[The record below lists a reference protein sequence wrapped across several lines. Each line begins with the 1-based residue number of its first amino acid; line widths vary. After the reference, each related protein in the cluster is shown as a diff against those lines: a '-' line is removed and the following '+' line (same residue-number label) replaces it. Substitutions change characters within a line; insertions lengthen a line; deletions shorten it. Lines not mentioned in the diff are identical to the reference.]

1 MEDGT
6 TVAEATTEMIDEPMR
21 EDALVLTERFQHAGM
36 DIAVLTFNRPE
47 QRNPLDKATIK
58 TLRRILTDFV
68 EGDAPDAVVLTGSGK
83 SFSAGGDLKGY
94 QALYRDHDAFREF
107 MTDFSETANLLER
120 GPMLAVSMINGVCVA
135 GGLELSLACD
145 FITIADTAKIGDGH
159 LKYAQL
165 PGGGGSQRLVRAI
178 GVQRARHWLL
188 TGRYFDAQVAVDTG
202 LAVLSAPGEELRERT
217 LELLAELA
225 ALTPLGLRTM
235 KRLIA
240 TALRTDL
247 DEGLRIETS
256 EVFEYAT
263 SSYDA
268 MEGLNAFAE
277 RRPPRYKG
285 R

>member
-1 MEDGT
+1 
-6 TVAEATTEMIDEPMR
+6 
-21 EDALVLTERFQHAGM
+21 M
-36 DIAVLTFNRPE
+36 DIAVLTLNRPQ

-58 TLRRILTDFV
+58 MLRRILTDFV
-68 EGDAPDAVVLTGSGK
+68 DGDTPDAVVLTGSGGA
-83 SFSAGGDLKGY
+83 FSAGGDLTGY
-94 QALYRDHDAFREF
+94 QKLYRDKDAFREF

-120 GPMLAVSMINGVCVA
+120 GPMLTVSMINGVCVA

-145 FITIADTAKIGDGH
+145 FITIAETARIGDGH

-188 TGRYFDAQVAVDTG
+188 TGRYFDAQAAVDSG
-202 LAVLSAPGEELRERT
+202 LALFSAPPEELRYRT
-217 LELLAELA
+217 LELLAEVA

-235 KRLIA
+235 KRLIG
-240 TALRTDL
+240 TALYADL
-247 DEGLRIETS
+247 DDGLRIETD
-256 EVFEYAT
+256 EVFNYAT

-268 MEGLNAFAE
+268 IEGLNAFAE
-277 RRPPRYKG
+277 RRVPKYKG